1 MLRTNRL
8 ARGCLMLVL
17 AGCIIMSAGT
27 LFAIDRLQLARAA
40 SARQHVVFN
49 LGPLYIGSPCAQLQ
63 ATYPTINCKFAYY
76 VVVKVNES
84 QLWSMKL
91 P

>member
-1 MLRTNRL
+1 MPRTNRL
-8 ARGCLMLVL
+8 VRGCLVL
-17 AGCIIMSAGT
+17 ILTGCIILGAGA
-27 LFAIDRLQLARAA
+27 LFAINHLRLARTA
-40 SARQHVVFN
+40 SERQNVLLN

-63 ATYPTINCKFAYY
+63 ATYPTIHCNVVYY

-84 QLWSMKL
+84 QLWSMQL

>member
-8 ARGCLMLVL
+8 VRGCLALVL
-17 AGCIIMSAGT
+17 ATSILLGAGA
-27 LFAIDRLQLARAA
+27 LFALDRLRVAHAA
-40 SARQHVVFN
+40 GERPKVIN
-49 LGPLYIGSPCAQLQ
+49 IGPLYIGSPCAQLQ
-63 ATYPTINCKFAYY
+63 ATYPTISCKSAYY
-76 VVVKVNES
+76 VVVKVNQS